1 MSLTFLNF
9 FNYTDSCFRLISIL
23 KKQPTLHAKDAG
35 AQVGGFVIGFETGIE
50 NLKFRFVTIRNSGHM
65 TPAYGPQKTLR
76 TVYHALVNKGALAP
90 LLPENIF
97 NVSDDEFYQK
107 PGLFA
112 QWVNNAMGDIN

>member
-1 MSLTFLNF
+1 
-9 FNYTDSCFRLISIL
+9 
-23 KKQPTLHAKDAG
+23 
-35 AQVGGFVIGFETGIE
+35 
-50 NLKFRFVTIRNSGHM
+50 
-65 TPAYGPQKTLR
+65 
-76 TVYHALVNKGALAP
+76 

>member
-1 MSLTFLNF
+1 FLTFSTTLTPAF
-9 FNYTDSCFRLISIL
+9 VLFQFL

-35 AQVGGFVIGFETGIE
+35 AQVGGFVIGFETGIA
-50 NLKFRFVTIRNSGHM
+50 NLRFRFVTIRNSGHM

-112 QWVNNAMGDIN
+112 QWVNGAMADIN